1 MATDFEAKMTFGS
14 SADDVFAMFCDPEYT
29 KLRCAETGGSEI
41 EVSSDVA
48 EDGSAVL
55 TMNRQ
60 VPAEVPSFAQSF
72 VGETIEIDETHR
84 WGPPEADGSRTADIT
99 CAFGGLPV
107 GFNGQATLT
116 DNGSADDSE
125 RTIFLLKASVKAS
138 IPFMGGKIEAVVR
151 DQTLRLTAKENEVA
165 RGWLEK

>member
-1 MATDFEAKMTFGS
+1 MATNFEAEMTFGS
-14 SADDVFAMFCDPEYT
+14 SAVDVFAMFCDQEYL
-29 KLRCAETGGSEI
+29 KLRCSETGGSEI

-55 TMNRQ
+55 TMKRE
-60 VPAEVPSFAQSF
+60 VPSEVPSFAQSF

-84 WGPPEADGSRTADIT
+84 WGPPEGDGSRTAEIR

-107 GFNGQATLT
+107 GFNGQARLT
-116 DNGSADDSE
+116 DNGAADDSE
-125 RTIFLLKASVKAS
+125 RTRFHLSASVKAA

-151 DQTLRLTAKENEVA
+151 DQTLRASAKENKVA